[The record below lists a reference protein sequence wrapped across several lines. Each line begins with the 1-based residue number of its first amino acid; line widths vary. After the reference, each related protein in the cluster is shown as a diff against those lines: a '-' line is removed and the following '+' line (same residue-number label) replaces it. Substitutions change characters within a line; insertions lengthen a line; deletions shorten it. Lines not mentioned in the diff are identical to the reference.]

1 MLHLH
6 QIKSQAS
13 PYWDSLVRIYHTSF
27 PVDEQRPIESIAHL
41 IEHDERFVAYAIVDE
56 DENEN
61 RRQNESNQARL
72 NCRGVKEEKPAS
84 RINEDED
91 DTPSASLVPLKEGQC
106 STHDTLNSKQ
116 NNNDNED
123 ENYDECHFEHSEKSR
138 KVRAEL
144 NGIATKVSCSRSFVP
159 QDDTQSAYDPDGN
172 TKHYAL
178 NTTQENLLGLLTT
191 WHFEEFIY
199 IEHFAIDPDLR
210 SRGYGAEALKT
221 FIAQQQCPIVLE
233 AEPPTDKL
241 STRRIRFYERCGL
254 TLYDFPYI
262 QPAYTPES
270 NPVELRLMGTLNTD
284 DTPLALV
291 SKILH
296 REVYGL
302 RIND

>member
-1 MLHLH
+1 MIKLH

-27 PVDEQRPIESIAHL
+27 PIDEQRPIESIAHL

-56 DENEN
+56 DEDEN
-61 RRQNESNQARL
+61 
-72 NCRGVKEEKPAS
+72 EKPAS

-178 NTTQENLLGLLTT
+178 NTTQEYLLGLLTT

-233 AEPPTDKL
+233 AEPPTDEL

>member
-1 MLHLH
+1 MLNKTIIRLH
-6 QIKSQAS
+6 PIKNQAS
-13 PYWDSLVRIYHTSF
+13 PCWDSLVRVYLQSF
-27 PVDEQRPIESIAHL
+27 PLDEQRPIASIAHL

-61 RRQNESNQARL
+61 
-72 NCRGVKEEKPAS
+72 EKPAS
-84 RINEDED
+84 KINED
-91 DTPSASLVPLKEGQC
+91 DTPSASLVPLKEGQS

-123 ENYDECHFEHSEKSR
+123 DNYDECHFEHSEKSR

-144 NGIATKVSCSRSFVP
+144 NGIATKVSCARSFVP

-178 NTTQENLLGLLTT
+178 NTTQEYLLGLLTT

-210 SRGYGAEALKT
+210 SRGYGSEALKA
-221 FIAQQQCPIVLE
+221 FIHEHGKPIVLE
-233 AEPPTDKL
+233 AEPPTDAL
-241 STRRIRFYERCGL
+241 SIRRIGFYERSGL
-254 TLYDFPYI
+254 TLYDCPYI